1 MGFLHETATKP
12 LRFYGC
18 QVAILDFRRQRK
30 KTARYFSRSIRNFA
44 IAQAVTSSDRPA
56 NDKYERSSAD
66 FDLLTA
72 FWERFERLEED
83 RPEVV

>member
-1 MGFLHETATKP
+1 M
-12 LRFYGC
+12 
-18 QVAILDFRRQRK
+18 DFRRQRK

-56 NDKYERSSAD
+56 NKEYERSLA
-66 FDLLTA
+66 DLLTA